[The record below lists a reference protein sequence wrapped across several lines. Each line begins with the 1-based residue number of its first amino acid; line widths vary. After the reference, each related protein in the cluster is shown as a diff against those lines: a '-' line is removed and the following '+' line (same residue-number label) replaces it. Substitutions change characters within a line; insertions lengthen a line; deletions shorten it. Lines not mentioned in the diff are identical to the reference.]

1 MATENAEI
9 LEQLGRRYDAGF
21 ITDIESDSLPPG
33 LDEDVVRAL
42 SAKKNEPEWMTE
54 WRLAAYR
61 HWLTMPTPHWAT
73 KARYIPGQVWAGRG
87 VNRNDINPRP
97 LSDDTPSNGL
107 IGCFSRDES
116 MILASALEVVTTPID
131 TTAQAKRWRRCEHG
145 IRFAAASQVEMLVAS
160 SS

>member
-61 HWLTMPTPHWAT
+61 HWLTMPTPHWA
-73 KARYIPGQVWAGRG
+73 K
-87 VNRNDINPRP
+87 
-97 LSDDTPSNGL
+97 LK
-107 IGCFSRDES
+107 IG
-116 MILASALEVVTTPID
+116 PID
-131 TTAQAKRWRRCEHG
+131 
-145 IRFAAASQVEMLVAS
+145 F
-160 SS
+160 